1 MNTEGLK
8 PIDARVMKPG
18 DPVVNGYREPIAHGY
33 LVEYN
38 PTVDPSVSTVI
49 RWQAGGIATCYPDGR
64 YGKGV
69 PPGVFLPHDPDPID
83 PSPGNVDKLRKS
95 QVGEGW
101 RIVEHG
107 EKPDR
112 RAEWWVMGPAE
123 WRQRGRRAGETYKNN
138 ITYRVPIAP
147 IRMVPLSMED
157 FVGKPWPLVRPA
169 GTTQAHQIL
178 SVYGGGL
185 GVPFAPQF
193 LSWDKLREL
202 HELSHDHGVTWVK
215 AEKEEQT

>member
-69 PPGVFLPHDPDPID
+69 PPGVFLPPDPAPID

-101 RIVEHG
+101 RIPAHDEQ
-107 EKPDR
+107 PDK
-112 RAEWWVMGPAE
+112 RAEWWDREKWNG
-123 WRQRGRRAGETYKNN
+123 GN
-138 ITYRVPIAP
+138 IAPRKGNRYSPVSTYRVPIAP

-157 FVGKPWPLVRPA
+157 FIGKPWPWVRVENGCTVYVVCGLHKDGLWA
-169 GTTQAHQIL
+169 GDSRTYINW
-178 SVYGGGL
+178 GN
-185 GVPFAPQF
+185 
-193 LSWDKLREL
+193 LRNA